1 MAEKLIQ
8 LYESMYLDGLKLYD
22 YRLIENKAATICI
35 NGDYHIFIDTQRT
48 ESIADET
55 CAVAHEY
62 AHCKTGTTHSV
73 YSSFELISKHEYKA
87 DKWAVHKLLPFEE
100 YQQALQEGYTEIW
113 QLAERFNVTE
123 DFIRRADY
131 IYQCEQQLL
140 R

>member
-1 MAEKLIQ
+1 MEALFA
-8 LYESMYLDGLKLYD
+8 LYEEMHNSAIYLFDFCG
-22 YRLIENKAATICI
+22 KAATVKME
-35 NGDYHIFIDTQRT
+35 DYYGIFFDTMANRT
-48 ESIADET
+48 IAEEKEII
-55 CAVAHEY
+55 AHELG
-62 AHCKTGTTHSV
+62 HCKTGTTHSIS
-73 YSSFELISKHEYKA
+73 SSFELIERHEYRA